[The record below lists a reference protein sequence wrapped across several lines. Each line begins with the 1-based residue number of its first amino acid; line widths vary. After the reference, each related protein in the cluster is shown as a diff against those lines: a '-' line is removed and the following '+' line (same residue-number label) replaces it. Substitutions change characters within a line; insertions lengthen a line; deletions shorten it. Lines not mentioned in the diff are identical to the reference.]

1 MIIYN
6 EVLKINE
13 KKSKKNAP
21 WGVLKVFGG
30 RKGREEG
37 VVAKATDN
45 KGNAQVAPGP
55 VAPPLD
61 APRRP
66 NWALC
71 RNRTNDE

>member
-45 KGNAQVAPGP
+45 NGNAQGAKSGGAPEFSG
-55 VAPPLD
+55 
-61 APRRP
+61 
-66 NWALC
+66 
-71 RNRTNDE
+71 